1 MYELRQP
8 LLVCLK
14 IDDPLTE
21 AIIGAAMKVRH
32 AMGVGLFELPY
43 HTFLLIELRKL
54 NLAFVSQAILPVVY
68 EGVEVKLGYRPDL
81 IVEDKV
87 IVELK
92 TVTAILPA
100 HEAQILTY
108 MRLSEKKVGLLLNMH
123 AVPFSSGIRRFV
135 L

>member
-1 MYELRQP
+1 M
-8 LLVCLK
+8 K
-14 IDDPLTE
+14 IEDPLTE
-21 AIIGAAMKVRH
+21 AIIGAAMKVRK

-43 HTFLLIELRKL
+43 HTFLLLELNKL
-54 NLAFVSQAILPVVY
+54 NLRYISKGILPVDY
-68 EGVEVKLGYRPDL
+68 DGVEVKLGYRPDL
-81 IVEDKV
+81 IVEDRV

>member
-1 MYELRQP
+1 M
-8 LLVCLK
+8 K

-21 AIIGAAMKVRH
+21 AIIGAAIKVRR

-43 HTFLLIELRKL
+43 HTFLLLELNKL
-54 NLAFVSQAILPVVY
+54 NLRYISKEILPVAY
-68 EGVEVKLGYRPDL
+68 DGVEVRLGYRPDL
-81 IVEDKV
+81 IIEDTV

-92 TVTAILPA
+92 TVSAILPA

-108 MRLSEKKVGLLLNMH
+108 MRLPEKKIGLLLNMH